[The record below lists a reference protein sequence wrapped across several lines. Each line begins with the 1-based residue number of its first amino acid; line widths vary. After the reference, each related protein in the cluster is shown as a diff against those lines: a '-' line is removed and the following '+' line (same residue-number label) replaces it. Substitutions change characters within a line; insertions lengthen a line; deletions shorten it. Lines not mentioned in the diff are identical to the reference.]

1 MGVLTGALGP
11 LDLSVVLAY
20 AAATIALGL
29 RSGAGNGGRE
39 SDFLLAG
46 RTLTIPA
53 FVVTLVSTWYGGVLG
68 VGEYSYLH
76 GLSNWLVLGAPY
88 YVGTALFA
96 WLFAERARRSETTTV
111 PDLLHAAYGRGAGA
125 IGTAVVFVLSLPAAY
140 VLMLGV
146 ILRRAFGI
154 GQATAIV
161 LSSALCLAYLLARG
175 FRGVVGPK
183 GLQFALM
190 YGGFLVL
197 LPAAV
202 AEVGGPSALAS
213 RLPAEALTATG
224 GKPIGF
230 VVAWYVIAL
239 QTLVEPTFYQRCFA
253 ARSPR
258 VARTG
263 LLVSIGFFAIFDAMT
278 TFTGMYARALL
289 PDLPSAVDAYP
300 ALAERLLPVGLLGLF
315 YAGMLATVLST
326 VDSFLFVG
334 ASTFGRDLVWRL
346 SGGRAD
352 QVVWTRVGLVV
363 AAAASAAVALMSS
376 SVVSLWYSFYSVGTA
391 VLLAPLAGAM
401 FPAIRTSGRWT
412 AAGMVLSG
420 AVTLGT
426 FAWGGGAVEPIY
438 PGLATAL
445 VTQAAG
451 LVARRL

>member
-11 LDLSVVLAY
+11 LDLAIVAGY

-29 RSGAGNGGRE
+29 RSARSAGGRTDE
-39 SDFLLAG
+39 FLLAG
-46 RTLTIPA
+46 RTLTLPA
-53 FVVTLVSTWYGGVLG
+53 FVVTLVATWYGGVLG

-76 GLSNWLVLGAPY
+76 GLSNWIVLGAPY

-96 WLFAERARRSETTTV
+96 WAFAERARRSETTTV
-111 PDLLHAAYGRGAGA
+111 PDLLHGAYGRGAGA
-125 IGTAVVFVLSLPAAY
+125 LGTFVVFVLSLPAAY
-140 VLMLGV
+140 FLMLGV
-146 ILRRAFGI
+146 ILRRALGI

-161 LSSALCLAYLLARG
+161 LSAAICLAYLLARG
-175 FRGVVGPK
+175 FRGVVGTK

-202 AEVGGPSALAS
+202 VEVGGLGALAA
-213 RLPAEALTATG
+213 RLPPEALTATG
-224 GKPIGF
+224 GKPVGY

-263 LLVSIGFFAIFDAMT
+263 LLVSIAFFALFDAMT

-300 ALAERLLPVGLLGLF
+300 ALAERLLPAGLLGLF

-334 ASTFGRDLVWRL
+334 ATTFGRDLVWRL
-346 SGGRAD
+346 TGGRAD
-352 QVVWTRVGLVV
+352 QVTWTRIGLAV
-363 AAAASAAVALMSS
+363 ATAASAALALAAS
-376 SVVSLWYSFYSVGTA
+376 SVVSLWYGFYSVGTA
-391 VLLAPLAGAM
+391 VLLAPLAGAL
-401 FPAIRTSGRWT
+401 FPALRPPGAFA
-412 AAGMVLSG
+412 AAGMVLAGS
-420 AVTLGT
+420 ATLAT
-426 FAWGGGAVEPIY
+426 FAWGGGAIEPIY
-438 PGLATAL
+438 PGLAVSFL
-445 VTQAAG
+445 VHGAG
-451 LVARRL
+451 LLSRRL

>member
-11 LDLSVVLAY
+11 LDLGIVAAY
-20 AAATIALGL
+20 AAATIVLGL
-29 RSGAGNGGRE
+29 RPARTAVGRE
-39 SDFLLAG
+39 ADFLLAG
-46 RTLTIPA
+46 RTLTVPA
-53 FVVTLVSTWYGGVLG
+53 FVVNLVSTWYGGVLG

-76 GLSNWLVLGAPY
+76 GLSNWVVLGAPY

-111 PDLLHAAYGRGAGA
+111 PDLLHGAYGRAAGG
-125 IGTAVVFVLSLPAAY
+125 IGTAIVFVLSLPAAY
-140 VLMLGV
+140 FLMLGV
-146 ILRRAFGI
+146 ILRRAIGI
-154 GQATAIV
+154 GQAAAIV
-161 LSSALCLAYLLARG
+161 LASAACLAYLLARG
-175 FRGVVGPK
+175 FRGVVGTK

-202 AEVGGPSALAS
+202 IEVGGPGALAA
-213 RLPAEALTATG
+213 RLPPEALTATG
-224 GKPIGF
+224 GKSIGF

-263 LLVSIGFFAIFDAMT
+263 LVVSILFFALFDAMT

-300 ALAERLLPVGLLGLF
+300 ALAERLLPAGLLGLF

-352 QVVWTRVGLVV
+352 QVFWTRVGLVV
-363 AAAASAAVALMSS
+363 ATAASAGVALASA
-376 SVVSLWYSFYSVGTA
+376 SVVSLWYGFYSVGTA

-401 FPAIRTSGRWT
+401 FPALRPPGAWT
-412 AAGMVLSG
+412 AAGMILAG

-426 FAWGGGAVEPIY
+426 FAWGGGVVEPIY
-438 PGLATAL
+438 PGLGPSFL
-445 VTQAAG
+445 VHLLG
-451 LVARRL
+451 LASRRL

>member
-11 LDLSVVLAY
+11 LDLAVVLAF
-20 AAATIALGL
+20 AGGTVVLGL
-29 RSGAGNGGRE
+29 RPARATLGRE
-39 SDFLLAG
+39 SEFLLAG
-46 RTLTIPA
+46 RTLTVPA
-53 FVVTLVSTWYGGVLG
+53 FVINLVATWYGGVLG

-76 GLSNWLVLGAPY
+76 GLSNWIVLGAPY
-88 YVGTALFA
+88 YLGTALFA
-96 WLFAERARRSETTTV
+96 WLFAERARRAETTTV
-111 PDLLHAAYGRGAGA
+111 PDLLHGAYGRAAGG
-125 IGTAVVFVLSLPAAY
+125 IGTAVVFFLSLPAAY
-140 VLMLGV
+140 FLMLGV
-146 ILRRAFGI
+146 ILRRALGI

-161 LSSALCLAYLLARG
+161 LASACCLAYLLARG
-175 FRGVVGPK
+175 FRGVVGTK

-190 YGGFLVL
+190 YGGFFVI

-202 AEVGGPSALAS
+202 AELGGLRPLAAA
-213 RLPAEALTATG
+213 LPADSLSLTG

-230 VVAWYVIAL
+230 IVAWYVIAM

-263 LLVSIGFFAIFDAMT
+263 LLVSIAFFAVFDAMT

-300 ALAERLLPVGLLGLF
+300 ALAELLLPTGLLGLF

-352 QVVWTRVGLVV
+352 QIVWTRVGLVV
-363 AAAASAAVALMSS
+363 ATSASAALALAAS
-376 SVVSLWYSFYSVGTA
+376 SVVSLWYGFYSVGTA
-391 VLLAPLAGAM
+391 VLLAPLAGAL
-401 FPAIRTSGRWT
+401 FPRVRPSGGWT
-412 AAGMVLSG
+412 AAGMLLS
-420 AVTLGT
+420 ATVTLAA
-426 FAWGGGAVEPIY
+426 FAWGEGIVEPIY
-438 PGLATAL
+438 PGLATSVL
-445 VTQAAG
+445 VHLLG
-451 LVARRL
+451 LLSRRL